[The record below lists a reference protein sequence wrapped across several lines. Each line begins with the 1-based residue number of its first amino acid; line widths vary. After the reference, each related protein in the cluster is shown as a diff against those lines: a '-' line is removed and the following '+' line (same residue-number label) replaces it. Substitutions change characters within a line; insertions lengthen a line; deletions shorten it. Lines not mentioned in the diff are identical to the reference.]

1 MKEKNYDVVV
11 IGGGAAGLSAV
22 YAIAKENF
30 KIAIVE
36 REERLGGILN
46 QCIHNGFGLHY
57 FKEELTGPEF
67 ALRFIKDI
75 KKFENIDYYLQ
86 TTVTNIEVEN
96 NYKILSCYSKLH
108 GVLRFSSKAVV
119 LAMGCRERNRGNIGT
134 PGSRP
139 AGVYTAGLAQRL
151 INIDGYIP
159 GNEFVIVGSGDIGLI
174 MARRLTW
181 SGCKV
186 KAVIEI
192 QPYPSGL
199 TRNIV
204 QCLHDF
210 NIPLYLSHVVS
221 KIYGKDRVTGVDVT
235 PLENGKYI
243 EEKTFH
249 IECDTLLLSVGL
261 IPENEL
267 SKKCG
272 VLINPDTN
280 GPFVDAYQMTNIDG
294 IFSCGNVLH
303 VHDLVD
309 YVAYEGIKT
318 GESVCKYLKGELK
331 GKKQFPVYAGSN
343 IRYVCPNKFDP
354 LVDNNFYMRSM
365 VVKNGAN
372 LEIKLNGNII
382 KTIKLNHVQPSEMI
396 NVKIKSEDLITVLNN
411 YNYDEN
417 NLEFRLE

>member
-1 MKEKNYDVVV
+1 MFEKNYDTVI
-11 IGGGAAGLSAV
+11 IGGGAAGLSA
-22 YAIAKENF
+22 ALEIAKNNF
-30 KIAIVE
+30 NIAIVE
-36 REERLGGILN
+36 REEKLGGILN

-67 ALRFIKDI
+67 ASRFIKEIRKYNNVD
-75 KKFENIDYYLQ
+75 KFLQ
-86 TTVTNIEVEN
+86 TTVVDINIEGDE
-96 NYKILSCYSKLH
+96 KILTCYSKIH
-108 GVLRFSSKAVV
+108 GVLRLKCKSIV

-134 PGSRP
+134 PGTRP
-139 AGVYTAGLAQRL
+139 AGVFTAGLAQRL
-151 INIDGYIP
+151 VNIDGYIP
-159 GNEFVIVGSGDIGLI
+159 GEEIVIVGSGDIGLI

-181 SGCKV
+181 VGCKI

-204 QCLHDF
+204 QCLNDF

-221 KIYGKDRVTGVDVT
+221 KIYGKERVSGVDIT

-249 IECDTLLLSVGL
+249 IKCDTLLLSVGL

-272 VLINPDTN
+272 ININPDTN

-318 GESVCKYLKGELK
+318 GSSVCKYLKGELK
-331 GKKQFPVYAGSN
+331 NRKQFQVLAGSN

-354 LVDNNFYMRSM
+354 LIDNNFYMRSM
-365 VVKNGAN
+365 IVKNGAN
-372 LEIKLNGNII
+372 LEIKLNGNVI
-382 KTIKLNHVQPSEMI
+382 KTIKLHHVQPSEMI
-396 NVKIKSEDLITVLNN
+396 NVKLTSEDLIKYMNN

-417 NLEFRLE
+417 RLEFKLE